1 MIFEMSCKKLNPDI
15 DRSITLEKYTEIW
28 LQTIAPDKLEKSTL
42 VREKQDIKRFKP
54 YLGSYKLVDLRPEH
68 FRSLYTKLRKQKN
81 KATGK
86 PLSEA
91 TVEGVHSCLCGI
103 LSDAME
109 GGYLDHNP
117 AWRTYKYAGQKKE
130 KKIADDETVKKL
142 IQALETVS
150 ILYEIYFKLII
161 ATGMRRGECCAL
173 KWEDINYAERSIH
186 VCRNAIKTTGDE
198 IIVKAPKTKAG
209 NRYVY
214 FSGEMESLLREY
226 EAFCAAETERYDR
239 REQTK
244 DDYVFRRKGMKL
256 PMTPSTFTWRF
267 KKILKANDLPT
278 DLNVHSLRH
287 TAASLFIASG
297 TDVGTVAGLL
307 GHSQPSTT
315 LDTLLF
321 EVPSD
326 TEDETIWYD
335 VYLRERPGRDAD
347 WTYSDALYHVIRS
360 VDNYGDYRY
369 SFILCSERGEADY
382 PQSTAA
388 FTNIYTAS
396 ASSGAITVKK
406 TDAIGNPLAG
416 AVFALENSRGDAV
429 YTATSNSL
437 GEAQFTNVGSGVY
450 TLVEQAAPEGYV
462 LSDQS
467 YVLSVSGS
475 DVTVGGIPYSPVT
488 FVNRKAATLNR
499 EDHYTFLVG
508 YPDGSFGPSR
518 NMTRAEVTTM
528 FARLLTEQIE
538 PDKTYTNTFNDVPK
552 SHWAANYIGYMQ
564 QFGIINGYN
573 GSFRP
578 NDPVTRAEFAAIAS
592 RFEKLTEGT
601 KSFSDVP
608 STHWAAKYINFAATR
623 GWVTG
628 YPDGTFKP
636 GNPITRAEVAA
647 VTCRLLERTADQDY
661 IRNHPH
667 ELRTFHDMTENHWAY
682 WYAME
687 AANGHDYTKIA
698 GGEQW
703 SAIHP

>member
-1 MIFEMSCKKLNPDI
+1 MKMSTQET
-15 DRSITLEKYTEIW
+15 RTARRIW
-28 LQTIAPDKLEKSTL
+28 STL
-42 VREKQDIKRFKP
+42 LCLVML
-54 YLGSYKLVDLRPEH
+54 LGLLPAGALAYGTTEQTNLPI
-68 FRSLYTKLRKQKN
+68 TK
-81 KATGK
+81 
-86 PLSEA
+86 
-91 TVEGVHSCLCGI
+91 TVEKTGNIIPGQETFTFELLLGGTED
-103 LSDAME
+103 SDANPIYE
-109 GGYLDHNP
+109 LLD
-117 AWRTYKYAGQKKE
+117 T
-130 KKIADDETVKKL
+130 
-142 IQALETVS
+142 
-150 ILYEIYFKLII
+150 
-161 ATGMRRGECCAL
+161 AT
-173 KWEDINYAERSIH
+173 I
-186 VCRNAIKTTGDE
+186 TT
-198 IIVKAPKTKAG
+198 
-209 NRYVY
+209 
-214 FSGEMESLLREY
+214 SG
-226 EAFCAAETERYDR
+226 
-239 REQTK
+239 
-244 DDYVFRRKGMKL
+244 
-256 PMTPSTFTWRF
+256 
-267 KKILKANDLPT
+267 
-278 DLNVHSLRH
+278 
-287 TAASLFIASG
+287 
-297 TDVGTVAGLL
+297 VGTW
-307 GHSQPSTT
+307 SNT
-315 LDTLLF
+315 LSFETPDTL
-321 EVPSD
+321 SWD
-326 TEDETIWYD
+326 N
-335 VYLRERPGRDAD
+335 VYLREKAG
-347 WTYSDALYHVIRS
+347 SDANWDYSEMLYKVTRLGGS
-360 VDNYGDYRY
+360 PENYTYEFAASAPSDSGPLR
-369 SFILCSERGEADY
+369 E
-382 PQSTAA
+382 AA

-396 ASSGAITVKK
+396 GYTIPFTKTVRLGGSTSPGWQPFALEIFNVGSSLTEYGDLYTATVNTYGAGTYEGNLVISGPASAVENLVCEGFFVREVNSGAANWTYSDAVWYVKPETNYETGEQRFTFYPATPVVADDGNIFYNEDEENPADQMAFDNIYTYTASPVIPSGAAITVKK
-406 TDAIGNPLAG
+406 TDGAGAPLAG

-475 DVTVGGIPYSPVT
+475 DVTVGGMPYSPVT

>member
-1 MIFEMSCKKLNPDI
+1 MKTSRQET
-15 DRSITLEKYTEIW
+15 RTARRIW
-28 LQTIAPDKLEKSTL
+28 STL
-42 VREKQDIKRFKP
+42 LCLVML
-54 YLGSYKLVDLRPEH
+54 LGLLPAGALAYGTTEQTNLPI
-68 FRSLYTKLRKQKN
+68 TK
-81 KATGK
+81 
-86 PLSEA
+86 
-91 TVEGVHSCLCGI
+91 TVEKTGNI
-103 LSDAME
+103 I
-109 GGYLDHNP
+109 P
-117 AWRTYKYAGQKKE
+117 GQ
-130 KKIADDETVKKL
+130 ETFTFEL
-142 IQALETVS
+142 
-150 ILYEIYFKLII
+150 
-161 ATGMRRGECCAL
+161 
-173 KWEDINYAERSIH
+173 
-186 VCRNAIKTTGDE
+186 
-198 IIVKAPKTKAG
+198 
-209 NRYVY
+209 
-214 FSGEMESLLREY
+214 LLRTDESADGTPILVPIDTATITTSGVDTQDY
-226 EAFCAAETERYDR
+226 TLSFETPCDA
-239 REQTK
+239 
-244 DDYVFRRKGMKL
+244 DGM
-256 PMTPSTFTWRF
+256 S
-267 KKILKANDLPT
+267 
-278 DLNVHSLRH
+278 
-287 TAASLFIASG
+287 
-297 TDVGTVAGLL
+297 
-307 GHSQPSTT
+307 
-315 LDTLLF
+315 
-321 EVPSD
+321 
-326 TEDETIWYD
+326 IWND
-335 VYLRERPGRDAD
+335 VYLREQAGSDANWDYSEMLYKVTRFGDPTEGYNYTFATSDSGPLREAAFTNTYTASGYKIPFTKTVRLGGSTSPGWQPFALEIFNVGISLTEYGDLYTATVNTYGAGTYEGNLVISGPASAVEDLVCEGFFVREVNSGAAN
-347 WTYSDALYHVIRS
+347 WTYSDAVWHVVPETNYDTGERRFTFYPATPVVTDDGNIFYHE
-360 VDNYGDYRY
+360 DEENPANQMTFD
-369 SFILCSERGEADY
+369 
-382 PQSTAA
+382 
-388 FTNIYTAS
+388 NIYTYTAS
-396 ASSGAITVKK
+396 PVIPSGAAITVKK
-406 TDAIGNPLAG
+406 TDGAGAPLAG

-475 DVTVGGIPYSPVT
+475 DVTVGGMPYSPVT

-636 GNPITRAEVAA
+636 GNPITRAEVAT
-647 VTCRLLERTADQDY
+647 VTCRLLERIADQDY